1 MRFFAFLTISILAS
15 IIGVAT
21 SSAQSVEDD
30 EPDFEF
36 FSLIDDSGSVSADDI
51 VKHCE
56 DSPRALSVET
66 RDLVHTTPHQRVW
79 FSGRQITNVNANPG
93 EWTGAVYKPLCPG
106 LYSLN
111 VDYMTSAEE
120 GATNGEVIVHLH
132 VWHRGGLTRPGELT
146 ALAVKTPGPER
157 GTGHASVVVEM
168 ATGDEFS
175 LFTLSPG
182 AEKRRFERLQLT
194 VHKVELIAK
203 IARPFNTKAWAQ
215 ERIDADAVPG
225 AMP

>member
-106 LYSLN
+106 LYSFN

-120 GATNGEVIVHLH
+120 GATNGEVIVHL
-132 VWHRGGLTRPGELT
+132 
-146 ALAVKTPGPER
+146 
-157 GTGHASVVVEM
+157 
-168 ATGDEFS
+168 
-175 LFTLSPG
+175 
-182 AEKRRFERLQLT
+182 
-194 VHKVELIAK
+194 
-203 IARPFNTKAWAQ
+203 
-215 ERIDADAVPG
+215 
-225 AMP
+225 